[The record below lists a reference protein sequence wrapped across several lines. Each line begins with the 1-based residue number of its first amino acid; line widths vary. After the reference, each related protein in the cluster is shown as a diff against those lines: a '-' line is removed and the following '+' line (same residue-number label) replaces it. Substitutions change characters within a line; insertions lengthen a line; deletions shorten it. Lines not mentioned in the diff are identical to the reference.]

1 MKASKAIV
9 MVTTSLP
16 KNSKKS
22 VTLSM
27 TATLTQFLVI
37 RLNASL
43 ADLQK
48 FVPLIAVKIY
58 AFLLMNFMNFSRHQR
73 QHLHR
78 HMTTF
83 TGKMSA
89 PFSFSLSSMYCTTFL
104 IILIIAIIKDPKAR
118 VPVWYLYWD
127 LKSYIFTW
135 I

>member
-1 MKASKAIV
+1 MKASNAIV

-16 KNSKKS
+16 KKSKKS

-48 FVPLIAVKIY
+48 FVPLIAVKMY
-58 AFLLMNFMNFSRHQR
+58 AFLLINFMNFSRHQR

-83 TGKMSA
+83 TGPLSA
-89 PFSFSLSSMYCTTFL
+89 PFSLILSSMYWIAVL
-104 IILIIAIIKDPKAR
+104 MALIIAMIREPNAR
-118 VPVWYLYWD
+118 VPV
-127 LKSYIFTW
+127 
-135 I
+135 